1 MGTQQNMLS
10 ITSELTATSTVSSE
24 EASSA
29 IDGFSA
35 AINSKSDELVQ
46 HMVQNNNMAVTS
58 VGPVIII
65 ISSPSLSLKPS
76 FIPSSSPSL
85 KPSSISSS
93 SPSLKP
99 SSNFPSYVPSITAIP
114 SEPKTFAPSSAL
126 SLDFLDMD
134 TAYPSALIFSTKKPK
149 NVNKAKPKKENKKK
163 KSKKP
168 KKENKKEKSKKP
180 KKENKKK
187 KSKKIKESVRKKE
200 KKEKNT
206 KKKKKKK
213 KKK

>member
-1 MGTQQNMLS
+1 MGNTQQIESYETKIEEIASSPSSSVTYKCTVLDQDVSPVSTTNSVKSAGTKLLITQQNMLS

-35 AINSKSDELVQ
+35 AINSKSDELDQ

-58 VGPVIII
+58 VGPIII
-65 ISSPSLSLKPS
+65 ITSSPSLSLKPS

-114 SEPKTFAPSSAL
+114 S
-126 SLDFLDMD
+126 
-134 TAYPSALIFSTKKPK
+134 KKPK
-149 NVNKAKPKKENKKK
+149 NVNKAKPKKNKKK
-163 KSKKP
+163 KSKK
-168 KKENKKEKSKKP
+168 SKKT
-180 KKENKKK
+180 KKP
-187 KSKKIKESVRKKE
+187 E
-200 KKEKNT
+200 KK
-206 KKKKKKK
+206 
-213 KKK
+213 

>member
-1 MGTQQNMLS
+1 MATNSVKSAGTKLLITQQNMLS

-85 KPSSISSS
+85 KPSS
-93 SPSLKP
+93 
-99 SSNFPSYVPSITAIP
+99 NFPSYVPSITAIP

-134 TAYPSALIFSTKKPK
+134 TAYPSTLIFSTKKPK

-163 KSKKP
+163 KSKKL
-168 KKENKKEKSKKP
+168 

-187 KSKKIKESVRKKE
+187 KTKKIKES
-200 KKEKNT
+200 
-206 KKKKKKK
+206 
-213 KKK
+213 